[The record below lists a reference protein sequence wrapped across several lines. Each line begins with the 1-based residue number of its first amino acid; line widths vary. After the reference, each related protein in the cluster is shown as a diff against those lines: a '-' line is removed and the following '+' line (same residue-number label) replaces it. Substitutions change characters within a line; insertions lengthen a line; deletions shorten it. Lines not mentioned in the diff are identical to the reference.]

1 MNVPDG
7 DLGLP
12 RTRPERKAPPVI
24 LSKSTGAIW
33 RTVAF
38 VVILFLCLIG
48 LAI

>member
-24 LSKSTGAIW
+24 LSKSTGAW
-33 RTVAF
+33 RTVAV
-38 VVILFLCLIG
+38 VVILFFCLIG
-48 LAI
+48 LVI

>member
-12 RTRPERKAPPVI
+12 RTRPERKAPPVT
-24 LSKSTGAIW
+24 LSESTGSFW
-33 RTVAF
+33 RTVAV